1 MATTYT
7 ANYHLGK
14 QTDHTDKFSMQ
25 VITDNMDTIDT
36 QMKANADAAAAV
48 TPSVESS
55 DITTAS
61 IATFYEGTKAGK
73 LSTEISG
80 TASQIYGVV
89 RAYKVSST
97 DAIQIVDGADGT
109 HRTRY
114 YTSGAWGE
122 WLYTI
127 NPTIVSGAPPLT
139 YTGSG
144 NPIIDWE
151 ITGAAGGVGDAVSSD
166 NIYHGA
172 LQEKFY
178 SPTNGQEQTG
188 VSNVV
193 SNVDL
198 LPVNG
203 GTQYTAAPHF
213 TGATSGYWAVF
224 IQQFDSNM
232 NFLTNNSNQTYCT
245 VTTNANTRYVRLMA
259 GLGSETVDL
268 NTVDDFML
276 NLGSTPETYEPYAS
290 GYNIPI
296 TVTDGENSTTVTINT
311 DTQLGAGDKLTSA
324 QAGVSIPTYNGE
336 NTLSVGTTVQPAS
349 VKIALT

>member
-7 ANYHLGK
+7 TNYHLGK

-55 DITTAS
+55 DITTVS

-80 TASQIYGVV
+80 TASQIYGVI

-97 DAIQIVDGADGT
+97 DSIQIVDGADGT

-114 YTSGAWGE
+114 YTSGSWGE

-139 YTGSG
+139 FTGDG

-151 ITGAAGGVGDAVSSD
+151 ITGAAGGVGDAVSS
-166 NIYHGA
+166 NNLFNGE
-172 LQEKFY
+172 LQNKFY
-178 SPTNGQEQTG
+178 NPSTGQEQAG

-193 SNVDL
+193 SNVEL

-203 GTQYTAAPHF
+203 STQYTAAPHF
-213 TGATSGYWAVF
+213 TVETTGNWSVW
-224 IQQFDSNM
+224 IQQFDSNK
-232 NFLTNNSNQTYCT
+232 NFITYNQSMSSCT
-245 VTTNANTRYVRLMA
+245 VTTNSTCRYVRIMA
-259 GLGSETVDL
+259 GLGTQTVSTT
-268 NTVDDFML
+268 TVDDFMF
-276 NLGSTPETYEPYAS
+276 NTGSSPETYEPYAS
-290 GYNIPI
+290 GYNIPV
-296 TVTDGENSTTVTINT
+296 TVTDGEHSTTVTINT

>member
-203 GTQYTAAPHF
+203 NTQYTAAPHF

-245 VTTNANTRYVRLMA
+245 VYISKCQR
-259 GLGSETVDL
+259 
-268 NTVDDFML
+268 
-276 NLGSTPETYEPYAS
+276 
-290 GYNIPI
+290 
-296 TVTDGENSTTVTINT
+296 
-311 DTQLGAGDKLTSA
+311 
-324 QAGVSIPTYNGE
+324 
-336 NTLSVGTTVQPAS
+336 
-349 VKIALT
+349 

>member
-1 MATTYT
+1 M
-7 ANYHLGK
+7 
-14 QTDHTDKFSMQ
+14 
-25 VITDNMDTIDT
+25 
-36 QMKANADAAAAV
+36 
-48 TPSVESS
+48 
-55 DITTAS
+55 
-61 IATFYEGTKAGK
+61 
-73 LSTEISG
+73 
-80 TASQIYGVV
+80 
-89 RAYKVSST
+89 SST

-178 SPTNGQEQTG
+178 NPTTGQEQPG

-245 VTTNANTRYVRLMA
+245 VTTNNNTRYLRIMA
-259 GLGSETVDL
+259 GMGSETVDL

-276 NLGSTPETYEPYAS
+276 NLGSTAETYEPYAS